1 MSTGAHLR
9 GSAHPIFCVFCRKER
24 MPGRERMNSR
34 RIPSLIPIPIQWMN
48 SGTLFLITATCGG
61 RDRGASSVPAS
72 HMETG
77 KWSQTVFEAWKRN
90 LDIRIPLRC
99 ALWATDTAFARTATL
114 CCCFTATGQMD
125 CIFRKA
131 LHIFTLAFSEWP
143 AWTTAFL
150 PGTCSSPCW

>member
-1 MSTGAHLR
+1 MKFDPIPRKNIFGEGCFINPRKIFSISQRSLTLPVSTGAHPR
-9 GSAHPIFCVFCRKER
+9 ESAHPISCVFCRKER

-77 KWSQTVFEAWKRN
+77 K
-90 LDIRIPLRC
+90 
-99 ALWATDTAFARTATL
+99 
-114 CCCFTATGQMD
+114 
-125 CIFRKA
+125 
-131 LHIFTLAFSEWP
+131 
-143 AWTTAFL
+143 
-150 PGTCSSPCW
+150 